1 MTNSVEKTA
10 KTVED
15 AINIALSELNAS
27 KEDVEIEIIDK
38 GVKGIFGLI
47 GSKEAKVRVTIK
59 ESMAGKAKE
68 FLLEVFQ
75 KMDVDA
81 DVLIEEDEESISI
94 KIKGIILAYL

>member
-38 GVKGIFGLI
+38 GVKGILGLI
-47 GSKEAKVRVTIK
+47 GVKEAKVRVTIK
-59 ESMAGKAKE
+59 RINGM
-68 FLLEVFQ
+68 
-75 KMDVDA
+75 
-81 DVLIEEDEESISI
+81 
-94 KIKGIILAYL
+94 